1 MADDVALVIKA
12 LLLPATAMG
21 NVATDFRGA
30 VSTGGFDGGGVVP
43 PPPESF
49 LHDDAAA
56 NKNTNAQN
64 LFLHTSFMFINF

>member
-21 NVATDFRGA
+21 NVATDFNGA

-49 LHDDAAA
+49 LQDAAA
-56 NKNTNAQN
+56 TRNANTQT
-64 LFLHTSFMFINF
+64 LFLYTSFMFINFN